1 VEARRQEVRRDRI
14 RKKFDEWDRVDR
26 KFDEL
31 FDQSFGGLSGPGASV
46 GLAIP

>member
-1 VEARRQEVRRDRI
+1 VDRI
-14 RKKFDEWDRVDR
+14 RKKFDEWDHVHR

-31 FDQSFGGLSGPGASV
+31 FDQWFGGFSGPGASA